1 MSQKEKLSNAALY
14 WVIGVIVA
22 SMAVFV
28 YIFIGDAPKTLPK
41 IKLSYFAD
49 EQEIADS
56 VTKRLF
62 QEMGNTSFFWLGVE
76 PEKSEQ
82 IDFALRLKLDLDKTK
97 HFKAVIADR
106 ELQLKPEILQSLG
119 VTEEIAVKENI
130 TSLGEKLSV
139 LEKNGDSYFLLT
151 ASIYS
156 TSLLPQN
163 PIHKLKDKFQLK
175 PMTFSIGYFATTPED
190 ENKLLFRCDTEDNS
204 GTKEWGCFVVSKA
217 RGNRRRME
225 YQNPK
230 PWVGLMDLTG
240 ETDYALLL
248 KKK

>member
-1 MSQKEKLSNAALY
+1 MAQKEKLSNAALY
-14 WVIGVIVA
+14 WVIGVIA
-22 SMAVFV
+22 ISMGVFV

-41 IKLSYFAD
+41 ITLSYFVD

-56 VTKRLF
+56 VSKRLF
-62 QEMGNTSFFWLGVE
+62 QEINNSSFYWLGVE

-82 IDFALRLKLDLDKTK
+82 IDFALRMKIDLDKTK
-97 HFKAVIADR
+97 HFKAVIIDR
-106 ELQLKPEILQSLG
+106 ELQLKPEVIQSFG
-119 VTEEIAVKENI
+119 MTDEIAVKENI
-130 TSLGEKLSV
+130 DALGTKLSA

-163 PIHKLKDKFQLK
+163 PLHKLKEKFQLK
-175 PMTFSIGYFATTPED
+175 PLTFSIGYFATAPED
-190 ENKLLFRCDTEDNS
+190 EGKLLFRCDTEDNS
-204 GTKEWGCFVVSKA
+204 GTKEWACFVISKGRA
-217 RGNRRRME
+217 SRRRIDSK
-225 YQNPK
+225 NPK